1 MATEQTKQI
10 YTEQLKVGIR
20 QLPQTGPSKISEA
33 FKTWAK
39 AERDKP
45 ETTGEP
51 IFRDLS
57 ANEVID
63 LYHQASNTE
72 NSTVTEAR
80 NIENSTVTEARK
92 FLDKDGVKDMSLQI
106 TEFER
111 RINNLEYDDK
121 EAWDDVHHSMKEF
134 STLFDDLTKSQG
146 FTSFSPLSFK
156 KEYNDLIDSYTEDFN
171 SNTLWDM
178 KDLVQEL
185 YNLLTDISTG
195 AVK

>member
-57 ANEVID
+57 ANQVID
-63 LYHQASNTE
+63 LYRQAKNNE
-72 NSTVTEAR
+72 NPTVTEAK
-80 NIENSTVTEARK
+80 K
-92 FLDKDGVKDMSLQI
+92 FLDKYGANDLSLSLQI
-106 TEFER
+106 AAFEV
-111 RINNLEYDDK
+111 RIDNLEYDDN
-121 EAWDDVHHSMKEF
+121 EQAWDDIYYSMEGF

-146 FTSFSPLSFK
+146 LTAFDTLSFK
-156 KEYNDLIDSYTEDFN
+156 KEYNELIDELGKYLN
-171 SNTLWDM
+171 SNTLRDI
-178 KDLVQEL
+178 KDLVQKL